1 MLGKDM
7 RSMAGMLGGV
17 TDASLKPY
25 DRTGVFKSYTLT
37 QLEKTEKSVRYRVDS
52 ITSDNTR
59 IAPSRMTP
67 ERS

>member
-1 MLGKDM
+1 
-7 RSMAGMLGGV
+7 MAGMLGGV

-37 QLEKTEKSVRYRVDS
+37 QLEKTEKSVRYRVDA

-59 IAPSRMTP
+59 TSDFMDLSREDGDWKVSMF
-67 ERS
+67 